1 MTFVIKQRGD
11 RSATIVCV
19 YTCPE
24 HGEFDAEVHR
34 DENGSAPDL
43 TVCPAEDDC
52 WDCGGQPS
60 APGGQGPCAT
70 CNGSS
75 TAPCGLDATWT
86 PSPVLGR
93 VRRVEVTRGKWEKP
107 ERKTFLDTRKLG
119 EGQDVDEFRAE
130 RRKMWRDVRMDKA
143 RKEFLNR

>member
-34 DENGSAPDL
+34 DENGDSPDAVMCGHAAGPD
-43 TVCPAEDDC
+43 VCE
-52 WDCGGQPS
+52 
-60 APGGQGPCAT
+60 
-70 CNGSS
+70 
-75 TAPCGLDATWT
+75 LEATWT
-86 PSPVLGR
+86 PSPVFGK

-107 ERKTFLDTRKLG
+107 ERKTYLDTRKLG

-130 RRKMWRDVRMDKA
+130 RRKLWRDERMNKA
-143 RKEFLNR
+143 YQEFKNR